1 MDAESIA
8 KEVAKQLRNLDSIA
22 EAKVDAEYSDDVNAI
37 VEVKTQGG
45 HYYDIT
51 IERMAPENK
60 GAKEGS

>member
-1 MDAESIA
+1 MNAQSIA

-37 VEVKTQGG
+37 VEVKTQGA

>member
-1 MDAESIA
+1 VDAKSIA
-8 KEVAKQLRNLDSIA
+8 KEVARFLKGSDEIA

-37 VEVKTQGG
+37 VEVKTQGA